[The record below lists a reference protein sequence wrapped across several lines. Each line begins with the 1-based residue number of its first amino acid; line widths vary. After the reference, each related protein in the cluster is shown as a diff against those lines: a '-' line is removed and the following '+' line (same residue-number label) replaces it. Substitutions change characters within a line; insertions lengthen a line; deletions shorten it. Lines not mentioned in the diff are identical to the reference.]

1 MKKIIY
7 VGLALATIA
16 IGCKQETKST
26 SLVGVHKLDKQ
37 VVTDGKTETVRTT
50 ANGDV
55 QYKIYTPEGYFYI
68 GIAKDSSGGFGTGTY
83 KQEGNTITESNT
95 YNSGSLDT
103 AWNVK
108 LEITAAEKG
117 YTQVIPDFMSGGAKY
132 KITENYTTVST
143 TGTSALDGIWQQT
156 KSMDVK
162 DGKDTV
168 VGTYN
173 EYKVYN
179 AGHFMWATKYND
191 TAAKKMV
198 NMVGHGT
205 FTLNN
210 DALTEQL
217 DMSSRAGITG
227 KYAIK
232 LKFNGADEYTQETAD
247 TVKKTVNFKTYKR
260 IKK

>member
-1 MKKIIY
+1 MRNIIQFNISHEDGVY
-7 VGLALATIA
+7 TAEGLN
-16 IGCKQETKST
+16 
-26 SLVGVHKLDKQ
+26 VP

-68 GIAKDSSGGFGTGTY
+68 AFSKDSTTNFGVGSY
-83 KQEGNTITESNT
+83 VQVDKVVTESNI
-95 YNSGSLDT
+95 YNSISLDT
-103 AWNVK
+103 ASSVK
-108 LEITAAEKG
+108 LDITAAEKG
-117 YTQVIPDFMSGGAKY
+117 YTQVIPEITVSGTKY
-132 KITENYTTVST
+132 KFTEDYTTVSS
-143 TGTSALDGIWQQT
+143 TGTSALDGIWHQT

-232 LKFNGADEYTQETAD
+232 LKFNGTDEYTQETAD

>member
-26 SLVGVHKLDKQ
+26 SLVGVHKMDKQ
-37 VVTDGKTETVRTT
+37 VITDGKTETVRTT

-55 QYKIYTPEGYFYI
+55 QYKIYTSEGYFYI

-117 YTQVIPDFMSGGAKY
+117 YTQVIPELMSGGAKY

-143 TGTSALDGIWQQT
+143 SGTSALDGIWHQT

-179 AGHFMWATKYND
+179 AGHFMWATKFTD
-191 TAAKKMV
+191 TATKKV
-198 NMVGHGT
+198 SNYVGHGT
-205 FTLNN
+205 FTVNN

-217 DMSSRAGITG
+217 DISNVRGAMG
-227 KYAIK
+227 KYSIK
-232 LKFNGADEYTQETAD
+232 LKFNGADEFTQETAD
-247 TVKKTVNFKTYKR
+247 TAKKTVNFKTYKR

>member
-16 IGCKQETKST
+16 IGCKQETKTT
-26 SLVGVHKLDKQ
+26 SLVGAHKLDKQ
-37 VVTDGKTETVRTT
+37 VITDGKTETVKTA
-50 ANGDV
+50 ANGDI

-68 GIAKDSSGGFGTGTY
+68 ALSKDSSGGFGIGSYTQTG
-83 KQEGNTITESNT
+83 NVVTESNI
-95 YNSGSLDT
+95 YNSISLDT
-103 AWNVK
+103 ASSVK
-108 LEITAAEKG
+108 LDITAAEKG
-117 YTQVIPDFMSGGAKY
+117 YTQVIPEITVSGTKY
-132 KITENYTTVST
+132 KFTEDYTTVST
-143 TGTSALDGIWQQT
+143 TGTSALDGIWHQT
-156 KSMDVK
+156 KSIDVK
-162 DGKDTV
+162 NGKDTV

-179 AGHFMWATKYND
+179 AGHFMWATKFTD
-191 TAAKKMV
+191 TATKKV
-198 NMVGHGT
+198 SNFAGHGT

-217 DMSSRAGITG
+217 DISNVKGAMG
-227 KYAIK
+227 KYNIK

-247 TVKKTVNFKTYKR
+247 TTAKTVNFKTYKR